1 MEVQG
6 RVLRDGGGECPFG
19 EPEHEDMAVTCAV
32 EGERGVQRHA
42 LAFRARRGGCH
53 AHRLEDFGNEALP
66 GDLLFFRLGEP
77 PYSLAQTSESYY
89 LAPRG
94 THPVPE
100 VARPQELLEA
110 PDPAR
115 TGILIR
121 PDVGQVQVRELH
133 PILFPRRTSGRSHP
147 ARFSPSLPRETGT

>member
-1 MEVQG
+1 
-6 RVLRDGGGECPFG
+6 
-19 EPEHEDMAVTCAV
+19 
-32 EGERGVQRHA
+32 VQRHA
-42 LAFRARRGGCH
+42 LYLRVRGGGHH
-53 AHRLEDFGNEALP
+53 AHGLEEFGEKPLP
-66 GDLLFFRLGEP
+66 GDPLFFWLREP
-77 PYSLAQTSESYY
+77 PYPLAQTSESYY

-147 ARFSPSLPRETGT
+147 ARFSPSLPHETGT